1 MMEWFNIL
9 TARLRALFR
18 RESVLQD
25 IEEELRIHVEMATE
39 ENLKR
44 GLSPD
49 EAQAAALKS
58 FGNPVRSTELGY
70 DVRGGG
76 WLEDVWQDL
85 RYGARMLMKRPGF
98 TLIAVITLALGIG
111 ANTTIFSVINSLLLK
126 PIPFPDADRL
136 ALVWQTQANDPKSRD
151 IVSAPNYQDWQRQND
166 VFANM
171 AIFDSAGKGYNLS
184 GSGEPVRVSGV
195 RVSASFFDV
204 LGVKPRL
211 GRTFLPEDTPGKHQ
225 VVVINDG
232 LWRSLY
238 NADPTIVGKTIKV
251 DSEEHTVIG
260 VMPPEFEFQLFSAIR
275 QLWVP
280 VVYTKG
286 DQERSSRSFVCLAR
300 LKPGVTMEQARTQMN
315 TIGLSLAEQ
324 YPRDNAGNSA
334 TLDPIGEF
342 GKEDQQTTLLTLLAV
357 AGLVLLIACVNV
369 ANLLMARGAAR
380 QREFA
385 IRAALGAS
393 RARTIRQLLTESLLL
408 AFAGG
413 VTGILVAI
421 WSSSLLLKVLPGNL
435 RAVPFRSIDAING
448 ISIDYKVLAF
458 TWGITCLTGILF
470 GLVPAL
476 LFSKRNVNESLQ
488 EGSRGTTGGG
498 ARLRQGL
505 VVIEIALAL
514 VVLTG
519 AGLMIQ
525 SMTRLLNVEPGLD
538 PRNVLVMSMSLPQEN
553 LYYGPPTHPQ
563 FAHDLQQ
570 HVGGIPGVVA
580 VSAVSALPIGG
591 GRAGRGFVIEGQPD
605 PGTENQPGANY
616 TIICP
621 NYFQTM
627 GIKLISGREFSEQDS
642 QTAPGVIVI
651 NEALAKRYWPSEDPV
666 GKRIKIGALT
676 SDNPWLT
683 IVGITQDV
691 KQGGLDQQPRRELFR
706 PYSQAAWPVMTV
718 VVRTASSPGAFINPI
733 KQALARVEP
742 ERAASGIRTMDEVIY
757 DSLGS
762 RRFPMMLLLAFSL
775 VALTLAAVGISGVV
789 SFSVSQRT
797 REIGI
802 RMALGARKGDIIWL
816 VLNRSMTAALIGVGV
831 GLAASFALTRFLT
844 GLLFEV
850 KPLDPIVLGSVAVIL
865 ACVALI
871 ACYLPARRATKVNP
885 LVALRSE

>member
-1 MMEWFNIL
+1 MTWWSRLLRRSKMEKDLEKELRFHLDQHEADLIGQGIDPAEARRQ
-9 TARLRALFR
+9 ARLALG
-18 RESVLQD
+18 
-25 IEEELRIHVEMATE
+25 
-39 ENLKR
+39 
-44 GLSPD
+44 GLD
-49 EAQAAALKS
+49 QVQEKC
-58 FGNPVRSTELGY
+58 R
-70 DVRGGG
+70 DVRGTR
-76 WLEDVWQDL
+76 WLEDLWQDF
-85 RYGARMLMKRPGF
+85 RYGVRMSLKQPSF
-98 TLIAVITLALGIG
+98 TVIVIITLALGIG

-126 PIPFPDADRL
+126 SIPFPDADRL
-136 ALVWQTQANDPKSRD
+136 ALVWGKQTNDPDSRN

-166 VFANM
+166 VFTNM
-171 AIFDSAGKGYNLS
+171 AIFDSAGKGYNLA
-184 GSGEPVRVSGV
+184 GSGEPERVSGV
-195 RVSASFFDV
+195 RVSSSFFEV

-211 GRTFLPEDTPGKHQ
+211 GRTFLPEEETPGKHQ

-232 LWRSLY
+232 LWRSRY
-238 NADPTIVGKTIKV
+238 NADPAIVGKTIKV

-260 VMPPEFEFQLFSAIR
+260 VMPPEFEFQFFSAIR

-280 VVYTKG
+280 ITYTKG
-286 DQERSSRSFVCLAR
+286 DQERGSNSFVCVAR
-300 LKPGVTMEQARTQMN
+300 LKPNVTMEQARAQMN

-324 YPRDNAGNSA
+324 YPQSNAGTSA
-334 TLDPIGEF
+334 TIDPIGEY
-342 GKEDQQTTLLTLLAV
+342 GKESQQTTLLTLLAV

-393 RARTIRQLLTESLLL
+393 RARTIRQLLTESMLL

-413 VTGILVAI
+413 LTGIILAI

-458 TWGITCLTGILF
+458 TWFITCLTGIIF
-470 GLVPAL
+470 GLAPAL
-476 LFSKRNVNESLQ
+476 IFSRRNVNEFLQ

-505 VVIEIALAL
+505 VAVEIALAL
-514 VVLTG
+514 IVLTG

-525 SMTRLLNVEPGLD
+525 SMARLLNVAPGFD

-553 LYYGPPTHPQ
+553 LYYGPPAHPQ
-563 FAHDLQQ
+563 FARDLQE
-570 HVGGIPGVVA
+570 HVGSIPGVVS
-580 VSAVSALPIGG
+580 VSAVSHMPIGG
-591 GRAGRGFVIEGQPD
+591 GGAGRGFVIEGQPD
-605 PGTENQPGANY
+605 PGLENQPGAGY
-616 TIICP
+616 RVICP
-621 NYFQTM
+621 NYFRTM
-627 GIKLISGREFSEQDS
+627 GIRLVSGREFAEQDS
-642 QTAPGVIVI
+642 QNAPDVIVI
-651 NEALAKRYWPSEDPV
+651 NEAMARQFWPDEDPL
-666 GKRIKIGALT
+666 GKRIKLGAFN
-676 SDNPWLT
+676 SGNPWLT
-683 IVGITQDV
+683 IVGISQDV
-691 KQGGLDQQPRRELFR
+691 KEGGLDRRPFPIFFR

-718 VVRTASSPGAFINPI
+718 VVRTASSPTSYINPI

-742 ERAASGIRTMDEVIY
+742 DRAASGIRTMDEVIY

-762 RRFPMMLLLAFSL
+762 WRFPMLLLLAFSF

-802 RMALGARKGDIIWL
+802 RMALGARKGDVIRL
-816 VLNRSMTAALIGVGV
+816 VLNRSMVAALIGVSV

-850 KPLDPIVLGSVAVIL
+850 KPMDPMVLGSVTLIL
-865 ACVALI
+865 AGVAFI
-871 ACYLPARRATKVNP
+871 ACYLPARRATKVDP
-885 LVALRSE
+885 MVALRQE